1 MLNPNNWPNIIQQW
15 LYPPTCLL
23 CEQPGIAGFDLC
35 PSCHDSLPFNREACI
50 CCGLPISTGQIRQR
64 CGPCSK
70 NQPPFDSTLAL
81 FTYNEP
87 VRYLIRSLKY
97 NGNYASGRLLGNLMA
112 QALANQPMHP
122 QLIVPVP
129 LHPTRFQQRGFNQA
143 IEIARPISKNLGIPI
158 APKLCVRSRETPAQ
172 SGLSAR
178 QRAINIKHAFEIGQ
192 AVEVD
197 HVAILDDVVTTGAT
211 VTELSRVLR
220 NAGIKKI
227 EIWACA
233 RA

>member
-1 MLNPNNWPNIIQQW
+1 
-15 LYPPTCLL
+15 
-23 CEQPGIAGFDLC
+23 
-35 PSCHDSLPFNREACI
+35 
-50 CCGLPISTGQIRQR
+50 
-64 CGPCSK
+64 
-70 NQPPFDSTLAL
+70 
-81 FTYNEP
+81 
-87 VRYLIRSLKY
+87 
-97 NGNYASGRLLGNLMA
+97 MA